1 MPMADAQSPHP
12 RVGLALGGGA
22 ARGWAHIGVIRALA
36 EHGVRID
43 LVCGTSIGALV
54 GAVFASG
61 GLDRLEQWVLAMKL
75 RDVMSFVDV
84 QLTTGMLKG
93 ERLVRFLRTQM
104 PDQPIE
110 ELAMPFAAVA
120 TALHTGAEVWL
131 RSGPLVDAVRASVSI
146 PGLFLPL
153 RHQDQLLVDGGLVNP
168 VPVSLARAMG
178 ADLVI
183 AVDLASDLMGRHLAD
198 LQPENGWRDL
208 LPDSLVEWLPPATPA
223 EPRMPSMLD
232 VMATGLNIM
241 QVRIARSRMAGDPP
255 DVIVAPRLAHLG
267 LLEFYRGTE
276 AIEAGRRAVSLALPG
291 LRALGLAAG

>member
-131 RSGPLVDAVRASVSI
+131 RSGPLVDAVRESVSI